1 MAADGAIVRR
11 RARETM
17 EPILHNTDAESFPR
31 EEPLLL
37 EWRREQLLWLGVSR
51 RNVYA
56 YAETVDWHDVAVLVQ
71 RGCSP
76 DIALEIVR

>member
-1 MAADGAIVRR
+1 
-11 RARETM
+11 M
-17 EPILHNTDAESFPR
+17 EPILHTTHVEAFPKDELR
-31 EEPLLL
+31 LLA
-37 EWRREQLLWLGVSR
+37 WRREQLLRLGVSR
-51 RNVYA
+51 RNAYA